1 MKEIRNYGE
10 IKPTSERRV
19 EGYGIMFNYE
29 QSATLFYVT

>member
-10 IKPTSERRV
+10 IKPTSERWV
-19 EGYGIMFNYE
+19 KGYALVFNYE